1 MNRRCSELDAAVTA
15 YGPMRVP
22 EALDT
27 ENAPIISRRCLCARC
42 CAAAHLPVPPRP
54 QQVASWG
61 MEKADVESLTEA
73 EHAWFLHREELWRR
87 AHVIAADHPG
97 LDPGDVYHA
106 LRALELTP
114 SERLRRGL
122 TRVQRRPHTRLSRPA
137 RSAQRPWH
145 PVSHRRMGAALLEG
159 ASVTT
164 QDIDLWF

>member
-73 EHAWFLHREELWRR
+73 ERAWFLHSEELWRR

-122 TRVQRRPHTRLSRPA
+122 TRVQRRPHTR
-137 RSAQRPWH
+137 
-145 PVSHRRMGAALLEG
+145 
-159 ASVTT
+159 
-164 QDIDLWF
+164 